1 MTNNIPIRFFYE
13 DCSFRVQNTNRIKTW
28 LLEVLNKESVIVG
41 NINYIIC
48 SDNYLLE
55 INRRYLD
62 HDYYTDIITFP
73 SSEPPEPIEAD
84 IFISIDRV
92 RENAATLEK
101 AFSNE
106 FHRVLV
112 HGILHLLGYN
122 DSSNREK
129 QEMRIKEDSC
139 LSLRDF

>member
-1 MTNNIPIRFFYE
+1 MPIHFFYE
-13 DCSFRVQNTNRIKTW
+13 DCSFRVQNTKRIKTW
-28 LLEVLNKESVIVG
+28 LLEVLDKENASAG

-55 INRRYLD
+55 INRRYLN

-73 SSEPPEPIEAD
+73 CSELPEPMEAD
-84 IFISIDRV
+84 IFISVDRV
-92 RENAATLEK
+92 RENAASLEK
-101 AFSNE
+101 EFSNE

-122 DSSNREK
+122 DSSKDEK
-129 QEMRIKEDSC
+129 QEMRKKEDSC

>member
-1 MTNNIPIRFFYE
+1 M
-13 DCSFRVQNTNRIKTW
+13 
-28 LLEVLNKESVIVG
+28 EVLNKESVIVG